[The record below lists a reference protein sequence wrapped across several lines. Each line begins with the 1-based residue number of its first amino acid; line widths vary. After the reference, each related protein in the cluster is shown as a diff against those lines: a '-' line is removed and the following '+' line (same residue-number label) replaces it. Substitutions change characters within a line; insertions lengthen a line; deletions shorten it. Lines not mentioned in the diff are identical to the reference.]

1 MHYNSYHTSIK
12 QLARQYKLLE
22 KYIRN
27 IDRSTIWRW
36 KNEQEDKYLGSE
48 FSNIK
53 NLNKFLERKESDTI
67 IRKYLKL
74 ASVISK
80 IVNQSKQFQKVI
92 SIQKEQFV
100 KAIIKFQKGIN
111 VRLVL
116 KLCNITSSVFYY
128 WKNQVFNKC
137 LTSPLQLC
145 RRIYPNQ
152 LTEGEASKINEMLIN
167 SEFKYWPI
175 NSIAYYAL
183 RNNLVNAS
191 LATWYNY
198 AKYLGITHRRFSKK
212 SRYGKGIRAS
222 APHQIW
228 HADITVVKCL
238 NGMKYYVYLLMDNF
252 SRYILN
258 WQVSDKVSAK
268 IRMDSIRQAYDQY
281 IKGTDLDVKL
291 IADGGVENNNGE
303 VDALLNSEGV
313 SIKKLIAGK
322 DIKFSNSLVEAQN
335 KIFKYH
341 YLFKQSFN
349 DLDDLNRLMEWNVND
364 YQIKRPHHSL
374 KGLIPIEALNGISV
388 PKEQWIQQIEEARQV
403 RLQENTSKSCVI
415 CTK

>member
-1 MHYNSYHTSIK
+1 MHHNSYHTSIK
-12 QLARQYKLLE
+12 QLARQYKLPE
-22 KYIRN
+22 KYSRN

-36 KNEQEDKYLGSE
+36 KNEQEDKYIGSE
-48 FSNIK
+48 FSNIED
-53 NLNKFLERKESDTI
+53 LNKFLERKESDTV
-67 IRKYLKL
+67 IRNYLKL

-80 IVNQSKQFQKVI
+80 IIKQSKQFQKVI

-100 KAIIKFQKGIN
+100 KAIIKFQKVIN

-152 LTEGEASKINEMLIN
+152 LTEGEAQKIKEMLTDQV
-167 SEFKYWPI
+167 FKYWPI

-238 NGMKYYVYLLMDNF
+238 NGMKYYVYLLIDNF

-258 WQVSDKVSAK
+258 LQVSDKVSAK

-291 IADGGVENNNGE
+291 IVDGGVENNNGE
-303 VDALLNSEGV
+303 VDSLLNSEGV
-313 SIKKLIAGK
+313 SIQKLIARK
-322 DIKFSNSLVEAQN
+322 DIRFSNSLVEAQH
-335 KIFKYH
+335 KIIKYH
-341 YLFKQSFN
+341 YLFKQTYE
-349 DLDDLNRLMEWNVND
+349 DGDDLQRLLE
-364 YQIKRPHHSL
+364 
-374 KGLIPIEALNGISV
+374 
-388 PKEQWIQQIEEARQV
+388 
-403 RLQENTSKSCVI
+403 
-415 CTK
+415 

>member
-1 MHYNSYHTSIK
+1 MINQTK
-12 QLARQYKLLE
+12 Q
-22 KYIRN
+22 I
-27 IDRSTIWRW
+27 
-36 KNEQEDKYLGSE
+36 
-48 FSNIK
+48 
-53 NLNKFLERKESDTI
+53 
-67 IRKYLKL
+67 
-74 ASVISK
+74 
-80 IVNQSKQFQKVI
+80 QKAI

-100 KAIIKFQKGIN
+100 KAIIKFQKVIN

-116 KLCNITSSVFYY
+116 KLCNISSSVFYF

-145 RRIYPNQ
+145 RRVYPNQ
-152 LTEGEASKINEMLIN
+152 LTEGEAQKIKEMLTDQ
-167 SEFKYWPI
+167 EFKYWPI

-183 RNNLVNAS
+183 RKNLVNAS

-198 AKYLGITHRRFSKK
+198 AKQLGINRRRFSKK

-268 IRMDSIRQAYDQY
+268 IKMDSIRQAYDQY
-281 IKGTDLDVKL
+281 IKGTELDVKL
-291 IADGGVENNNGE
+291 IVDGGVENNNGE

-313 SIKKLIAGK
+313 SIRKLIAGK
-322 DIKFSNSLVEAQN
+322 DIRFSNSLVEAQN
-335 KIFKYH
+335 KIIKYH
-341 YLFKQSFN
+341 YLFKKSYSN
-349 DLDDLNRLMEWNVND
+349 GEDLKKLLEWNIDD
-364 YQIKRPHHSL
+364 YQHKRPHHSL

-388 PKEQWIQQIEEARQV
+388 PKEQWILQIKEAKQV
-403 RLQENTSKSCVI
+403 RLHTGKCQ
-415 CTK
+415 